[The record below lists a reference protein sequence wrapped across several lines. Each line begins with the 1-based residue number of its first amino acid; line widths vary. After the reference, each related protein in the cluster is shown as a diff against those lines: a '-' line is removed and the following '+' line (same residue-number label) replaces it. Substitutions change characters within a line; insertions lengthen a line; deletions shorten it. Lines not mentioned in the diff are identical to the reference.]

1 MWKAAGSTRRSCR
14 SLVNVSRRG
23 IGVQASTVP
32 DLVGMMRLGGM
43 RDVERRG
50 QAGRPVIIPA
60 VPTPF
65 TPLRDA
71 IGPGTRVLL
80 VGINPGIRSATIG
93 HHFAGYSNRFWKLLY
108 ESGLI
113 TEPLTAEDDARLPE
127 WGLGITNLIRRPTPG
142 VATLRPEE
150 YVAGLRTLRRKVRRL
165 KPESRRLHRRL
176 AVSGDCRCEGRD
188 SPRQAARHLRRR
200 PHRRP
205 AESERQ
211 KRALQLSRDAGGVS
225 RAETGRRRMRRASSN
240 VGARQSR
247 MV

>member
-1 MWKAAGSTRRSCR
+1 
-14 SLVNVSRRG
+14 
-23 IGVQASTVP
+23 
-32 DLVGMMRLGGM
+32 MMRLGGM

-165 KPESRRLHRRL
+165 RPEVV
-176 AVSGDCRCEGRD
+176 AFI
-188 SPRQAARHLRRR
+188 
-200 PHRRP
+200 
-205 AESERQ
+205 
-211 KRALQLSRDAGGVS
+211 GVS
-225 RAETGRRRMRRASSN
+225 LYRAIAGVKGAIPLGEQRGTFD
-240 VGARQSR
+240 GARIVVLPNPSGR
-247 MV
+247 NAHFSYREMLAAFRELKRVAGE